1 MNKPIT
7 VKQII
12 MQKTGADE
20 YKVQETTAKIYPQHV
35 AALSPAKYPGKVQD
49 KNGENVM
56 LNGCYVF
63 AGSIAIMTDKT
74 MEEMEK
80 LLDSL

>member
-1 MNKPIT
+1 
-7 VKQII
+7 

-35 AALSPAKYPGKVQD
+35 AALSPAD